1 MAVVSQSVYNSFKR
15 PLRRIYIKI
24 NLLDLQYN
32 VIDTLE
38 GNLING
44 SISSDGNSNLRNSCN
59 ISMVV
64 TDASFNVQDH
74 GKIWLDRLVKIYV
87 GINDMST
94 GEVAWT
100 NKGMFLI
107 NQPTYKYDS
116 TNKELSFQGVDL
128 MAKMTGLRDG
138 YLTYNYLIP
147 AGSNVKSVINAIAN
161 ANGFTKTILS
171 ECKNVDGSI
180 QNVPN
185 DLSYDQG
192 ATWADILNDLQNILP
207 NYQIY
212 FDTDGVL
219 HYEQIP
225 YRANEP
231 IRMDDDIWAENVI
244 EESVQY
250 DFESVKNV
258 VKVLGKT
265 HEIDNYPSEQ
275 TVSGATLNLTIASV
289 TELKDNV
296 MIGFTPPSAISGN
309 ISINVS
315 GLGAKALVNDNG
327 SRVTSLNANEY
338 YVAIYQSGQWR
349 FMGHLQAEGEWK
361 DTNPAS
367 PFYIGNTVGDIPIV
381 LYGGEYENIPTD
393 DLAKQRAKWEIYQR
407 ARLNDTINISCVPI
421 YWAEVNWMV
430 EYTSI
435 TTGQSA
441 QYMIKSIDTDLSY
454 DGVQTFVLA
463 KYYPY
468 YE

>member
-74 GKIWLDRLVKIYV
+74 DKIWLDRLVKIYV
-87 GINDMST
+87 GIDDMST
-94 GEVAWT
+94 GEVAWI
-100 NKGMFLI
+100 NKGIFLI

-116 TNKELSFQGVDL
+116 TSKELSFQGVDL
-128 MAKMTGLRDG
+128 MAKMTGLRNG

-185 DLSYDQG
+185 NLSYDQG

-219 HYEQIP
+219 HYDQIP

-231 IRMDDDIWAENVI
+231 IRMDDDIWSENVI

-250 DFESVKNV
+250 DFEAVKNV

-338 YVAIYQSGQWR
+338 YVAVYQSGQWR

-367 PFYIGNTVGDIPIV
+367 PFYIGNTVGEIPIV